1 MTTVRR
7 ITMLKIFHTADVH
20 LDAPFSLSDPVEA
33 EKRRTGLRSTFCS
46 MIHAAKRMEADVF
59 LIAGD
64 LFEES
69 FVTKDTASA
78 VLREIESFPTCRFF
92 IVPGNHD
99 PYSENSP
106 YALLSWPE
114 NAYIFKS
121 EEVTYF
127 DIPEKNARIYGHA
140 YTSKE
145 LSDGIFDGFC
155 VEDKSKIN
163 ILLAHGFVNM
173 PQSSC
178 NVLMKSDIE
187 KSGLDY
193 IALGHVHA
201 SSEFEKAGETYFAY
215 SGCAVGRS
223 FDECGYKS
231 AIIGAISKENG
242 KADVRLGTFKCSDRR
257 FEILKVDL
265 TGAKSTAEALSI
277 IAQKGAEYGED
288 TSLRLII
295 DGAVSPEISIDADS
309 VKKALKLPA
318 YIELFDN
325 TLPLFDAEK
334 LREDKTVIGAFY
346 RSLEDKLQDSDPKV
360 RKTAFLALKYG
371 LAALCGRDIGAE

>member
-1 MTTVRR
+1 
-7 ITMLKIFHTADVH
+7 MLKIFHTADVH
-20 LDAPFSLSDPVEA
+20 LDAPFSLSDPIEA

-46 MIHAAKRMEADVF
+46 MIHAARRMEADVF

-69 FVTKDTASA
+69 FATKDTAA
-78 VLREIESFPTCRFF
+78 TVLREIESFPDCKFF
-92 IVPGNHD
+92 IIPGNHD

-114 NAYIFKS
+114 NVYIFKDEKIS
-121 EEVTYF
+121 YF
-127 DIPEKNARIYGHA
+127 DIPEKNTRIYGHA

-145 LSDGIFDGFC
+145 IPDGLFSEFH
-155 VEDKSKIN
+155 VEDENMIN

-201 SSEFEKAGETYFAY
+201 HCGFEKAGNTVYAY

-223 FDECGYKS
+223 FDECGYKY
-231 AIIGAISKENG
+231 ALAGGISKENG
-242 KADVRLGTFKCSDRR
+242 VSNVNLSAYKCCDKR

-265 TGAKSTAEALSI
+265 TGIQSTDAALTAIKNAAED
-277 IAQKGAEYGED
+277 YGED
-288 TSLRLII
+288 TSLRVIL
-295 DGAVSPEISIDADS
+295 DGAVSSDVNVSCDD
-309 VKKALKLPA
+309 VRRVLKLPA
-318 YIELFDN
+318 YVETQDN
-325 TLPLFDAEK
+325 TVPVFDSEK
-334 LREDKTVIGAFY
+334 LKNDMTLAGAFY
-346 RSLEDKLQDSDPKV
+346 RRLEPKLMSDDPEE
-360 RKTAFLALKYG
+360 RKLASQALRYG
-371 LAALCGRDIGAE
+371 LAALCGKEING

>member
-1 MTTVRR
+1 
-7 ITMLKIFHTADVH
+7 MLKIFHTADIH

-46 MIHAAKRMEADVF
+46 MIHAAKRMEADAF

-78 VLREIESFPTCRFF
+78 VLREIESFPSCHFF
-92 IVPGNHD
+92 IIPGNHD

-114 NAYIFKS
+114 NAHIFKS
-121 EEVTYF
+121 KDVTYF
-127 DIPEKNARIYGHA
+127 DLPEKNARIYGHA

-145 LSDGIFDGFC
+145 LSDGIFDGFR
-155 VEDKSKIN
+155 VEDESKIN

-193 IALGHVHA
+193 VALGHVHA
-201 SSEFEKAGETYFAY
+201 GTEFEQAGDTYYAF

-242 KADVRLGTFKCSDRR
+242 RADVKLGRFKCSDRR
-257 FEILKVDL
+257 FEIMKIDL
-265 TGAKSTAEALSI
+265 TGAKSEAEALSV
-277 IAQKGAEYGED
+277 IAEKGSEYGED
-288 TSLRLII
+288 TSLRIII
-295 DGAVSPEISIDADS
+295 DGAVAPDISIDTES
-309 VKKALKLPA
+309 VKKVLKMPA
-318 YIELFDN
+318 YIEITDN

-334 LREDKTVIGAFY
+334 LKADKTVIGAFY
-346 RSLEDKLQDSDPKV
+346 RSLEDKLGSSDPKV

>member
-1 MTTVRR
+1 
-7 ITMLKIFHTADVH
+7 MLKIFHTADIH

-78 VLREIESFPTCRFF
+78 VLREIESFPSCHFF
-92 IVPGNHD
+92 IIPGNHD
-99 PYSENSP
+99 PYSESSP

-114 NAYIFKS
+114 NAHIFKS
-121 EEVTYF
+121 TEVTYF
-127 DIPEKNARIYGHA
+127 DLPEKNARIYGHA

-145 LSDGIFDGFC
+145 LSDGIFDGFR
-155 VEDKSKIN
+155 VEDESKIN

-193 IALGHVHA
+193 VALGHVHA
-201 SSEFEKAGETYFAY
+201 GTEFEKAGDTYYAF

-242 KADVRLGTFKCSDRR
+242 KADVKLGRFKCSGRR
-257 FEILKVDL
+257 FEILKIDL
-265 TGAKSTAEALSI
+265 TGTKSEAEALSA
-277 IAQKGAEYGED
+277 IAEKGAEYGED
-288 TSLRLII
+288 TSLRIII
-295 DGAVSPEISIDADS
+295 DGAVAPDISIDTEK
-309 VKKALKLPA
+309 VKKVLKMPA
-318 YIELFDN
+318 YIEIIDN

-334 LREDKTVIGAFY
+334 LKADKTVIGAFY
-346 RSLEDKLQDSDPKV
+346 RSLEDKLGSSDPKV